1 MPRIQATI
9 TPKLSAIGKAFKGF
23 NIGSSLQKQI
33 ERYAFAIEAGAKTTA
48 PVLTGRLRASIMTDI
63 GDLRAK
69 VAPHVD
75 YAGFVHEGTRFIA
88 PRPFMIWG
96 REQAD
101 SRGFGVQGI
110 TAGITSEIEG
120 RISDIK

>member
-1 MPRIQATI
+1 MPNIQAKI
-9 TPKLSAIGKAFKGF
+9 TPELSAISRAFRDFKLGL
-23 NIGSSLQKQI
+23 SLQKQI

-48 PVLTGRLRASIMTDI
+48 PVDTGRMRASIMTDI
-63 GDLRAK
+63 GNLRAK

-75 YAGFVHEGTRFIA
+75 YAAFVHEGTRFIA

-110 TAGITSEIEG
+110 TAGIKSDIEG
-120 RISDIK
+120 KISDIK